1 MDYKRFISYLYSYQG
16 EEKGVN
22 VGYIR
27 CEQRQGYIRFTLS
40 MNDPQGIE
48 DGKYRIYLYRIAEDR
63 IPVGYIL
70 DEVVLHDHVIEL
82 KSQTGSKNV
91 WNTGRQLQEF
101 DGVIIMYDPA
111 HMYMSQWSDAETLL
125 SRFIPWQEW
134 ESARKQKREN
144 SASENVIREKEK
156 TDGGEEHARK
166 ESEGEG
172 GKQKGDEHGEAMS
185 EDQTVEFAA
194 EINVDR
200 AEGMIGQGYE
210 KEISGQK
217 QPEGAGEQANVEI
230 ADKQE
235 RLSESKSEDTITGT
249 ETAPS
254 RPSISPL
261 TIKLMENR
269 PKLPDFENH
278 EIYDCVR
285 IIPNDIGMLEMENW
299 RLGVNSF
306 LTHGFYNY
314 KYLLLGK
321 LRFQDGVVKAVLGV
335 PGIYDSKEQYIA
347 KIFGFEVFVPLK
359 HTNIKTGNFGY
370 WITELT

>member
-1 MDYKRFISYLYSYQG
+1 MILIHSEKEWDKLDYKRFISYLYSYQG

-101 DGVIIMYDPA
+101 DGVIIMYDPN
-111 HMYMSQWSDAETLL
+111 HMYMSQWSDAETSL
-125 SRFIPWQEW
+125 SRFISWQEW
-134 ESARKQKREN
+134 ESARKQKRE
-144 SASENVIREKEK
+144 E
-156 TDGGEEHARK
+156 
-166 ESEGEG
+166 
-172 GKQKGDEHGEAMS
+172 
-185 EDQTVEFAA
+185 QTVEFAA

-200 AEGMIGQGYE
+200 AEGMI
-210 KEISGQK
+210 
-217 QPEGAGEQANVEI
+217 
-230 ADKQE
+230 DQE
-235 RLSESKSEDTITGT
+235 HVKGMGESKEEDAIAGT
-249 ETAPS
+249 ETASS